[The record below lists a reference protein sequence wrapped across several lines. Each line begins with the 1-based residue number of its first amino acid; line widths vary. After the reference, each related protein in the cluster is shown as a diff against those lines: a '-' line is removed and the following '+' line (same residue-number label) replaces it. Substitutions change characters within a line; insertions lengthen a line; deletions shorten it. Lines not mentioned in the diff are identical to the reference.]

1 MPLTLG
7 RVDSVT
13 DAGQGETS
21 PWNLLTIPGEI
32 RAASYLAGSH
42 ARQYR
47 LIVDVLA
54 AQQEVSLTGVGHD
67 ELTTLIRARLPAD
80 SAAELLSELNLTDR
94 LASLVAWGTCEAW
107 QDKATTEEEF
117 LRNRYRYQLTE
128 AGAALNQAVRAVE
141 RDLGPGSTAVLLAP
155 AVLADRLR
163 AALDALAGERLEDAS
178 REFSV
183 VETTLDVMAREA
195 SQWQS
200 RMAAALGGIPD
211 QVRITRLL
219 ETILAYVDAWGA
231 GVDAWSGRIT
241 ACLPELEA
249 ITPETWRA
257 LTLQRLGA
265 EINTGTLEHATTH
278 LTGVVA
284 VLERWFS
291 GELSQATLLRRQ
303 MRDAVTPVLR
313 GHRALLSAG
322 GTVSRSAELARL
334 ADAVAR
340 ATDDATAWQVFAAG
354 TGLYSARHLALETPE
369 VPGSPSTWE
378 APPVPVSKRLR
389 TQGSRSLSGRA
400 PRVVD
405 RSKARALA
413 RAAAAHDQAA
423 LREAERRLVSRSGTY
438 LSEWPALGPEETRLF
453 LGLLTAAREAE
464 GAGSSADGR
473 WGMKL
478 TPVDPP
484 RSAICVTD
492 EGRLVL
498 ADALVEFTA

>member
-334 ADAVAR
+334 ADACRPRTTPPPGRSSRQAPGCTPRDTWRSRLPRCPEAPAPGRRHRCRSPKGCAPREAVPYPAGHPASWTAR
-340 ATDDATAWQVFAAG
+340 RP
-354 TGLYSARHLALETPE
+354 GLSRALLPPTTRLRSGRPNAVWCPAREHTSASGLPWARRR
-369 VPGSPSTWE
+369 PGS
-378 APPVPVSKRLR
+378 
-389 TQGSRSLSGRA
+389 
-400 PRVVD
+400 
-405 RSKARALA
+405 
-413 RAAAAHDQAA
+413 
-423 LREAERRLVSRSGTY
+423 
-438 LSEWPALGPEETRLF
+438 
-453 LGLLTAAREAE
+453 
-464 GAGSSADGR
+464 SSACS
-473 WGMKL
+473 
-478 TPVDPP
+478 PP
-484 RSAICVTD
+484 PGKQKVPAPARMGGGA
-492 EGRLVL
+492 
-498 ADALVEFTA
+498 